1 MLWWNAKVSRYIKL
15 AEMTSSTY
23 TNSTEQAPDKSN
35 QEGSVGVLLASCV
48 EITLCLLGTF
58 GNSLTIIAICRN
70 SSLQVVS
77 NFLLASLAFAD
88 LLVSAIL
95 VPMRASQHMAFYLGT
110 TVPQTVVEIAGFVG
124 RVNIIA
130 SISSLTAMSIDRFIA
145 LSRPIFYLT
154 SVKFA
159 KGKVSLVI
167 LSIWAVSI
175 FVTSVPKF
183 PDVKDEPFL
192 IFFVVFVL
200 IATLIIALAYV
211 KIFKIARK
219 SIRRNKRSRLASQ
232 VVCSSLTN
240 TLDSRVFRYLE
251 EQNNAQRDSEAQ
263 CQKKEQ
269 KTAKTI
275 AFVIGAFVV
284 LVYPRIILILYHF
297 AVPETAQSR
306 HARFWIRILLYSNS
320 VVNPALYVW
329 RHIEFKRE
337 FRKIL
342 VGCWRCCRRQEYNKN
357 SSNKTNSTLEFPG
370 NRESSERQDE
380 ELRE

>member
-1 MLWWNAKVSRYIKL
+1 
-15 AEMTSSTY
+15 MTSSTY
-23 TNSTEQAPDKSN
+23 TNSTGQAPDMSN

-48 EITLCLLGTF
+48 EIVLCLLGTF
-58 GNSLTIIAICRN
+58 GNSLTIIAISRN

-77 NFLLASLAFAD
+77 NFLLASLSFAD

-95 VPMRASQHMAFYLGT
+95 VPMRASQHMAFYHGT

-130 SISSLTAMSIDRFIA
+130 SISSLTAMSIDRYIA

-159 KGKVSLVI
+159 KGKVCLVI
-167 LSIWAVSI
+167 LSVWAVSI
-175 FVTSVPKF
+175 LITSVPKF
-183 PDVKDEPFL
+183 PNVKDKPFL
-192 IFFVVFVL
+192 VFFVVFVL
-200 IATLIIALAYV
+200 IATLIIGVAYV

-219 SIRRNKRSRLASQ
+219 SIRRGRISKLATQ

-240 TLDSRVFRYLE
+240 TLDSPRVFRYLD
-251 EQNNAQRDSEAQ
+251 EQNSAQNDSEAQ
-263 CQKKEQ
+263 CQKKER

-275 AFVIGAFVV
+275 AFVIGAFVT

-297 AVPETAQSR
+297 AAPETAESK

-329 RHIEFKRE
+329 RHNEFKRE

-342 VGCWRCCRRQEYNKN
+342 LGCWRCCRRQEFNKN
-357 SSNKTNSTLEFPG
+357 SSNKTNSTLELPA
-370 NRESSERQDE
+370 NRESSAEGQDE
-380 ELRE
+380 EINMG